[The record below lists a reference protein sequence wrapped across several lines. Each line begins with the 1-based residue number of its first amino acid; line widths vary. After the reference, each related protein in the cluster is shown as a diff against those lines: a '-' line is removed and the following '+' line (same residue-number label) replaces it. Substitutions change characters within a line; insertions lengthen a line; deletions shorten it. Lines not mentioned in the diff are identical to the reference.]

1 MIRELTENEIAQVSG
16 AEFAITLGGAL
27 AASASAFLNV
37 ATPFGDFQSAIGGGF
52 QTAGQVGLTLPSLTD
67 LLGDLF

>member
-1 MIRELTENEIAQVSG
+1 MNNQMIRELTENEIAQVSG
-16 AEFAITLGGAL
+16 AEFAITLSSAF
-27 AASASAFLNV
+27 APSASAFLN
-37 ATPFGDFQSAIGGGF
+37 FGDFQSEIGGGF